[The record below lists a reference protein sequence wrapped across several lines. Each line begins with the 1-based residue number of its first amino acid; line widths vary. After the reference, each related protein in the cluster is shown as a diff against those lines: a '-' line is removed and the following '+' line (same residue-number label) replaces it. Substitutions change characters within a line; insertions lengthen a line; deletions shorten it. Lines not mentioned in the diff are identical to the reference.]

1 MEFKVLEDSKNRLV
15 FELRGET
22 HTFCNVLKEEL
33 QAIKGVVIATYTIDH
48 PLVGTPK
55 FHLETKG
62 IEPREALKDALKQL
76 KKKAEA
82 FKKEV
87 SAL

>member
-1 MEFKVLEDSKNRLV
+1 MEFKVLEESKNKLV

-22 HTFCNVLKEEL
+22 HTFCNILKEEL
-33 QAIKGVVIATYTIDH
+33 QSVKGVVIATYMIDH

-55 FHLETKG
+55 FHIETKG
-62 IEPREALKDALKQL
+62 LEPREAIKEALKQL
-76 KKKAEA
+76 KKKTEA